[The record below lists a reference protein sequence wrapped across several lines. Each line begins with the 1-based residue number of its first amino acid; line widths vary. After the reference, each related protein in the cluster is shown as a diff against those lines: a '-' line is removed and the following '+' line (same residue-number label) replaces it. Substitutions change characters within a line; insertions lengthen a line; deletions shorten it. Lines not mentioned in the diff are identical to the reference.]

1 MSIRGSPFSFADNP
15 HYGFQLR
22 VQQPLVLLILLILS
36 ILVSILI
43 ADTRCCGTNEVT
55 LKAQHQEACD
65 KMVEFPRMFR
75 VRQRFEGPE
84 LADVAGAVES
94 ELAGLSLK
102 ERVRPGQ
109 AVAITAGSRGIANIG
124 PILQAAVRHFRQLGA
139 KPFIVPAMGSHGGG
153 TARGQRNILES
164 YGITEDFCGCPIRS
178 SMDTVVVCRASEGFP
193 VHFDKQAYQADHV
206 VVCNR
211 VKPHTLFTG
220 EVESGLMKM
229 MLIGLGKHDGAR
241 VYHRAIKDFSFGQIV
256 GSVAR
261 EVLSKCSILAGLAVV
276 ENSYGRTAGI
286 RALRPEA
293 LLEEEKALLRQAR
306 SWMPRLPFQAAD
318 ILLVDEIGK
327 NISGSGLDLN
337 VVGRKHLGHSPAEHE
352 VPKIRIIAVRDLSP
366 LTHGSAVGIGTVE
379 FCRRR
384 ALEKMDVG
392 MTRVNALTGGFAMEA
407 MIPLDYPNDREMLQV
422 MLSQI
427 GLTEPPDARL
437 LWIRNTMSL
446 AEVECSAAYLEEAR
460 DREDLAILTD
470 PRPLP
475 FSADGNLDDCHM
487 QAGSRRPAVA
497 RSD

>member
-1 MSIRGSPFSFADNP
+1 
-15 HYGFQLR
+15 
-22 VQQPLVLLILLILS
+22 
-36 ILVSILI
+36 
-43 ADTRCCGTNEVT
+43 
-55 LKAQHQEACD
+55 
-65 KMVEFPRMFR
+65 MVEFPKMFR
-75 VRQRFEGPE
+75 IRQRFEGPE
-84 LADVAGAVES
+84 LAEVAGAVES
-94 ELAGLSLK
+94 ELDGLSLR
-102 ERVRPGQ
+102 ERVKPGQ
-109 AVAITAGSRGIANIG
+109 TVAITAGSRGIANIG
-124 PILQAAVRHFRQLGA
+124 PILQAAVRHFRRLGA
-139 KPFIVPAMGSHGGG
+139 DPFIVPAMGSHGGG
-153 TARGQRNILES
+153 TARGQRKILES
-164 YGITEDFCGCPIRS
+164 YGITVDFCGCPIRS
-178 SMDTVVVCRASEGFP
+178 SMDTVVVCRAAEGFP
-193 VHFDKQAYQADHV
+193 VHFDKQAYRADHV

-293 LLEEEKALLRQAR
+293 LLEGEKALLRQAR
-306 SWMPRLPFQAAD
+306 RWMPRLPFQAAD

-337 VVGRKHLGHSPAEHE
+337 VVGRKHLWHSPAEHE

-407 MIPLDYPNDREMLQV
+407 MIPLDYPADREMLQV

-437 LWIRNTMSL
+437 LWIRNTMAL

-470 PRPLP
+470 PRPLS
-475 FSADGNLDDCHM
+475 FDAKGNLDDRHM
-487 QAGSRRPAVA
+487 QPGAQLQEAA
-497 RSD
+497 RSGS

>member
-1 MSIRGSPFSFADNP
+1 MLRAQHPF
-15 HYGFQLR
+15 
-22 VQQPLVLLILLILS
+22 VLLILLILS
-36 ILVSILI
+36 IHVSILI
-43 ADTRCCGTNEVT
+43 GDPRDCSTNEVI
-55 LKAQHQEACD
+55 LESHHQEAFHGMD
-65 KMVEFPRMFR
+65 EFPKMFR

-84 LADVAGAVES
+84 LADAAGAVES
-94 ELAGLSLK
+94 ELAGLSLR

-109 AVAITAGSRGIANIG
+109 TVAITAGSRGIANIG

-139 KPFIVPAMGSHGGG
+139 SPFIVPAMGSHGGG
-153 TARGQRNILES
+153 TAQGQRKILES

-178 SMDTVVVCRASEGFP
+178 SMDTVVVCRAAEGFP
-193 VHFDKQAYQADHV
+193 VHFDKLAYRADHV

-241 VYHRAIKDFSFGQIV
+241 VYHRAIKDYSFGQIV

-276 ENSYGRTAGI
+276 ENSYGRTARI

-293 LLEEEKALLRQAR
+293 LLEGEKTLLRQAR
-306 SWMPRLPFQAAD
+306 GWMPRLPFEAAD

-337 VVGRKHLGHSPAEHE
+337 VVGRKHLWHSPAEHE
-352 VPKIRIIAVRDLSP
+352 VPKIRIIAVRDLSS

-392 MTRVNALTGGFAMEA
+392 MTRVNALTGGFTMEA
-407 MIPLDYPNDREMLQV
+407 MIPLDYPSDREMLRV

-427 GLTEPPDARL
+427 GLTEPLDARL
-437 LWIRNTMSL
+437 LWIRNTMAL

-460 DREDLAILTD
+460 GRKDLAILTD
-470 PRPLP
+470 PRPLS
-475 FSADGNLDDCHM
+475 FNLEGNLDDSHM
-487 QAGSRRPAVA
+487 QAGARLAAAVRPG
-497 RSD
+497 S

>member
-1 MSIRGSPFSFADNP
+1 MAGS
-15 HYGFQLR
+15 R
-22 VQQPLVLLILLILS
+22 
-36 ILVSILI
+36 
-43 ADTRCCGTNEVT
+43 CGTNGDT
-55 LKAQHQEACD
+55 LKTQNQERFGEMA
-65 KMVEFPRMFR
+65 EFPRMFR
-75 VRQRFEGPE
+75 VRQHFEGPE
-84 LADVAGAVES
+84 LADVSGAVES
-94 ELAGLSLK
+94 ELSGLSLGD
-102 ERVRPGQ
+102 RVRPGQ
-109 AVAITAGSRGIANIG
+109 TVAITAGSRGIADVG
-124 PILQAAVRHFRQLGA
+124 PILRAAARHFRRLGA
-139 KPFIVPAMGSHGGG
+139 NPFIVPAMGSHGGA

-211 VKPHTLFTG
+211 VKPHTLFRG

-241 VYHRAIKDFSFGQIV
+241 IYHRAIKDYSFGQIV

-276 ENSYGRTAGI
+276 ENSYGRTARI
-286 RALRPEA
+286 RALGPEA
-293 LLEEEKALLRQAR
+293 LLEGEKALLREAR
-306 SWMPRLPFQAAD
+306 RWMPRLPFQAAD

-337 VVGRKHLGHSPAEHE
+337 VVGRKHLWHSPAEHE
-352 VPKIRIIAVRDLSP
+352 VPKIRLIGIRDLSR

-392 MTRVNALTGGFAMEA
+392 MTRVNALTGGFTMEA
-407 MIPLDYPNDREMLQV
+407 MIPLDYPTDREMLQV

-437 LWIRNTMSL
+437 LWIRNTMAL

-460 DREDLAILTD
+460 GRQDLAILCD

-475 FSADGNLDDCHM
+475 FNAEGNLDDGHLRPGARLAATVRSG
-487 QAGSRRPAVA
+487 QAADGRNTSKIELADQPAEP
-497 RSD
+497 

>member
-1 MSIRGSPFSFADNP
+1 MQR
-15 HYGFQLR
+15 
-22 VQQPLVLLILLILS
+22 PLFLLILS
-36 ILVSILI
+36 IDVSILI
-43 ADTRCCGTNEVT
+43 AGSRCGTNEVT
-55 LKAQHQEACD
+55 LKPHYQQAFDE
-65 KMVEFPRMFR
+65 MIEFPRMFR
-75 VRQRFEGPE
+75 VRQHFEGPE
-84 LADVAGAVES
+84 LADPGGAVEA
-94 ELAGLSLK
+94 ELSGLSLREK
-102 ERVRPGQ
+102 VRPGQ

-124 PILQAAVRHFRQLGA
+124 PILQAAARHFRRLGA
-139 KPFIVPAMGSHGGG
+139 NPFIVPAMGSHGGG
-153 TARGQRNILES
+153 TAQGQRKILES

-178 SMDTVVVCRASEGFP
+178 SMDTVVVCRAAEGFP
-193 VHFDKQAYQADHV
+193 VHFDRQAYQADHV

-220 EVESGLMKM
+220 EIESGLMKM

-241 VYHRAIKDFSFGQIV
+241 VYHRAIKDFSFAQIV

-261 EVLSKCSILAGLAVV
+261 EVLSKCSIVAGLAVV

-293 LLEEEKALLRQAR
+293 LLEGEKALLRQAR

-337 VVGRKHLGHSPAEHE
+337 VVGRKHLWHSPAEHE

-407 MIPLDYPNDREMLQV
+407 MIPLDYPTDREMLQV

-427 GLTEPPDARL
+427 GLTEPPEARL

-460 DREDLAILTD
+460 HRKDLAILAD
-470 PRPLP
+470 PRPLS
-475 FSADGNLDDCHM
+475 FDAEGNLDDRHM
-487 QAGSRRPAVA
+487 QAGARLAAAA
-497 RSD
+497 RSGS